1 MKKTAVYLLTAVM
14 LVSMTACGKG
24 SSASDDPNLI
34 KIDDYEALFTGYE
47 ITADADGADAIILN
61 YTYTNNSDDADSFEW
76 SFMYH
81 AFQDGKELPAAVVWT
96 DIDTYA
102 AVGDDNSLDIQP
114 GKSTEIQ
121 VAYVLSDLTT
131 PVEMEFE
138 ALLSDTKDS
147 HTVDITKGASTADA
161 SKTAGK
167 SEAAAE
173 AVAETSLTAPQEYW
187 NGDWYGF
194 WIITAVTGDY
204 YAGMDDGYHWWDIA
218 GRINLDDTGT
228 GSLVF
233 WDQEGSE
240 DDPCWESTVN
250 VTDEDTNA
258 EGSLECMDGCFYDLD
273 LTDSGVTVESNSSRY
288 DHMILYIGTYPDPQ
302 GSGSSFE
309 YQIVLLPW
317 GMTWDNISD
326 GNYHPS
332 TYTDWYVP
340 AIEAEAALP
349 STIGG
354 EYTAGTMNKT
364 SSSSSSTGS
373 SSESTSSN
381 TGNTS
386 FSGATDVIDFKNYEE
401 TCTVEF
407 TYPSNTLTE
416 DTFWEKLVSSDE
428 TLEVTFFIDWT
439 ETDRTASLD
448 GIDEF
453 KTEEGFSRS
462 TINAGQYTA
471 ERYTYYDDTME
482 EYNVRTYIN
491 FGNASSNVFGAQ
503 VTVASTN
510 SFDAAMTADME
521 ALVQSVKII
530 E

>member
-1 MKKTAVYLLTAVM
+1 MKKTAVYLLSAVM
-14 LVSMTACGKG
+14 LVSMTACGSKG
-24 SSASDDPNLI
+24 NSAADDPNLI

-47 ITADADGADAIILN
+47 IVADADGADAIVLN
-61 YTYTNNSDDADSFEW
+61 YTYTNNSKDADSFEW

-81 AFQDGKELPAAVVWT
+81 AFQDGKELPTAVVWT

-102 AVGDDNSLDIQP
+102 AIGDDNSLDIQP

-147 HTVDITKGASTADA
+147 HTVDITKGASTAGA
-161 SKTAGK
+161 SKTETNVSEPAG
-167 SEAAAE
+167 S
-173 AVAETSLTAPQEYW
+173 TLTAPQEYW
-187 NGDWYGF
+187 SGDWYGF
-194 WIITAVTGDY
+194 WIITAEEGNY
-204 YAGMDDGYHWWDIA
+204 YDGMDDGYHWWDIA
-218 GRINLDDTGT
+218 GRIKLDNAGS

-233 WDQEGSE
+233 WDQDGSE
-240 DDPCWESTVN
+240 EDPIWESALN
-250 VTDEDTNA
+250 VTAEDVNA
-258 EGSLECMDGCFYDLD
+258 EGSLECLDGYFYDQE
-273 LTDSGVTVESNSSRY
+273 LTDVGMILEPDSSRY
-288 DHMILYIGTYPDPQ
+288 DHLILYIGTYPDPQ

-309 YQIVLLPW
+309 YQIVMLPW

-354 EYTAGTMNKT
+354 EYTPGTMNKSSSESAGT
-364 SSSSSSTGS
+364 SSS
-373 SSESTSSN
+373 STSSN

-386 FSGATDVIDFKNYEE
+386 FSGPTDVIDFKNYEE

-407 TYPSNTLTE
+407 TYPSNLLSE

-428 TLEVTFFIDWT
+428 TLEVTFLIDWT
-439 ETDRTASLD
+439 DADRTASLN

-462 TINAGQYTA
+462 TIKAAGYSA
-471 ERYTYYDDTME
+471 ERYTYYDESME

-491 FGNASSNVFGAQ
+491 FADASKNVFGAQ
-503 VTVASTN
+503 VTVSSGN
-510 SFDAAMTADME
+510 SFDAAMTGDME
-521 ALVQSVKII
+521 AIVQSVKII